1 MNILWENN
9 IITLVVLL
17 LILAVIGFVIGFV
30 AVKVFKAFSKK

>member
-1 MNILWENN
+1 MTIWWENI

>member
-1 MNILWENN
+1 MNILWENI

>member
-1 MNILWENN
+1 MTILWENI

-17 LILAVIGFVIGFV
+17 LILAVIGFV

>member
-1 MNILWENN
+1 MNILWENI

-30 AVKVFKAFSKK
+30 AVKVFKAFLKK

>member
-1 MNILWENN
+1 MTILWENI

-30 AVKVFKAFSKK
+30 AVKVFKAFLKK

>member
-1 MNILWENN
+1 MTILWENI